1 MAWRADVFPGDT
13 LEWDMTEQVEYGTT
27 HERTSL
33 ATAVRIAENI
43 GGLPAVPTQNWCDL
57 AAATLLP
64 LARSLLAVVM
74 LGQIDDAGRVV
85 RQEATGVAGGNT
97 ASVTT
102 TIGRTI
108 ESSTSILLDPS
119 EPTLAG
125 LRASMSQAKEL
136 GWSPNVYVG
145 AVARAGMA
153 DELGIGNWRQGPLG
167 KRWMRAAGSTDPAS
181 LSLMLG
187 AVLLPGQ
194 TPGRVI
200 LLEVGVRERGISHES
215 ALAVFAAVLPSLAR
229 RAFAAVG
236 SEPSDSTHWL
246 TTREQTILNHLL
258 MGKSVREIA
267 TELGRSPHT
276 VHDHVKALHRKL
288 GANSRGELVARA
300 LGHLQHLYV
309 AGGSEQPSAQGT
321 TTAS

>member
-1 MAWRADVFPGDT
+1 
-13 LEWDMTEQVEYGTT
+13 MTELIEHKMTT
-27 HERTSL
+27 ERASL

-43 GGLPAVPTQNWCDL
+43 GALPAVPTQNWCDL
-57 AAATLLP
+57 TAATLLP
-64 LARSLLAVVM
+64 LGRFVLALVM
-74 LGQIDDAGRVV
+74 LGQIDDSGRII

-97 ASVTT
+97 MSVTT

-108 ESSTSILLDPS
+108 DSPASVLLDSADPM
-119 EPTLAG
+119 LAG
-125 LRASMSQAKEL
+125 LRASVSQAKEL
-136 GWSPNVYVG
+136 GWSPDIHSG
-145 AVARAGMA
+145 AIARAGTA

-167 KRWMRAAGSTDPAS
+167 KRWLRAAGSTDSAS
-181 LSLMLG
+181 LALFVG

-194 TPGRVI
+194 TPGRAI
-200 LLEVGVRERGISHES
+200 LVEVGIRERSIPADS
-215 ALAVFAAVLPSLAR
+215 ALAVFASVLPSLAR

-236 SEPSDSTHWL
+236 AEPSDSTHWL

-267 TELGRSPHT
+267 AELGRSPHT

-300 LGHLQHLYV
+300 LGHLQ
-309 AGGSEQPSAQGT
+309 QPPSPGESDTHKAHGK
-321 TTAS
+321 TAK